1 MAIEK
6 RLNYGFAR
14 HPGSI
19 LGRELE
25 ARGMTHAE
33 LAVRAGTSAKNIS
46 QIINGV
52 APISPDMAIKLEY
65 VLGIPAHVWNNLMMN
80 YQEALLREKAKEHQ
94 QLEEDYA
101 SHLNYAKIRAI
112 CPELPDAHKS
122 EDKTDALRRMF
133 GVSSLA
139 SIFDTDSSSY
149 LRFAARSNAV
159 ASGKEPDRYALTA
172 WLRVGEINAS
182 KISCPQYD
190 AKKLRK
196 ALPEIKRAIY
206 EMDISKAWLEI
217 QKLLHACGVKL
228 VAVPYLS
235 KTYVN
240 GAVRWIGDN
249 PVIIMSD
256 RNSFADIFWFSLMH
270 EICHILKHGKK
281 YACIAFDNVIQCV
294 ERRPEED
301 EADAFAAEF
310 FIAENKFNEFAEN
323 YNRGDISAIYTF
335 AAEQG
340 VPYYIVVGRL
350 CRESRGVNWSDPI
363 AAQRPKIKI
372 QAV

>member
-6 RLNYGFAR
+6 NINYGFAR

-33 LAVRAGTSAKNIS
+33 LAVRAGTSTKNIS
-46 QIINGV
+46 QIINGL

-65 VLGIPAHVWNNLMMN
+65 VLGTPAHVWNNLMMN
-80 YQEALLREKAKEHQ
+80 YQEALLREKAKESQ
-94 QLEEDYA
+94 KVELEHA
-101 SHLNYAKIRAI
+101 SHLDYLKIRSI
-112 CPELPDAHKS
+112 FPELPDVRKS
-122 EDKTDALRRMF
+122 EDRTDALRRFF

-139 SIFDTDSSSY
+139 AIFETDSSKY
-149 LRFAARSNAV
+149 LSLAARTNA
-159 ASGKEPDRYALTA
+159 ASTGKVPDKYALIA
-172 WLRVGEINAS
+172 WLRVGEVNAS
-182 KISCPQYD
+182 KIACPQYD
-190 AKKLRK
+190 SRKLRK
-196 ALPEIKRAIY
+196 ALPELKKAINDLPIP
-206 EMDISKAWLEI
+206 EAWMTI
-217 QKLLHACGVKL
+217 QRKLFDCGVKL

-256 RNSFADIFWFSLMH
+256 RNAYADIFWFSLMH

-281 YACIAFDNVIQCV
+281 YTCVAFESGIQYF

-301 EADAFAAEF
+301 EADAFAADF
-310 FIAENKFNEFAEN
+310 FLTESRFNDFALN
-323 YNRGDISAIYTF
+323 YQRGDISAIYSF
-335 AAEQG
+335 AAQEKI
-340 VPYYIVVGRL
+340 PYYIVVGRL
-350 CRESRGVNWSDPI
+350 CRELKGVKWSDPI
-363 AAQRPKIKI
+363 ATSRPKIKI
-372 QAV
+372 QTV